1 VKREFTNTVLENG
14 KKESN
19 LTMMTENAEKATPML
34 ANIEGLTKWFPV
46 KRNKI
51 FGKRTVHAV
60 NGVSFSI
67 LKGQTIALVGES
79 GSGKSTIAR
88 IILGLMKPTS
98 GTIKWRDRDI
108 FEMRADEK
116 RQFRCEVQ
124 MVFQDPSSSLNPR
137 KTIKNILSAPLRKH
151 RIIGRKKLTHRVSEL
166 LSLVGIEPSY
176 GLERYPHEFSGGQRQ
191 RIAIARAIA
200 LEPTL
205 IVADEPVSSLDV
217 SIQGQIINLLKGLQ
231 QEIGVN
237 YFFITHDLAL
247 TRSIAQRVLVLYLG
261 EIVEDGSIERIFQNP
276 LHPYTKALMASTP
289 VPNPRRSRKRRKV
302 ALRGEIP
309 SPIDPPTG
317 CFFHPRCAEAINEC
331 REVKP
336 RLQLID
342 DRLVAC
348 HLK

>member
-1 VKREFTNTVLENG
+1 MNEK
-14 KKESN
+14 
-19 LTMMTENAEKATPML
+19 NAENSSPIL
-34 ANIEGLTKWFPV
+34 ADIEDLTKWFSV
-46 KRNKI
+46 KRNKM
-51 FGKRTVHAV
+51 FGKKTVHAV

-67 LKGQTIALVGES
+67 LSGQTIALVGES

-98 GTIKWRDRDI
+98 GTIKWRGRDI
-108 FEMRADEK
+108 FDMRADEK
-116 RQFRCEVQ
+116 RQFRCDVQ

-137 KTIKNILSAPLRKH
+137 KTVKNILSAPLRKH
-151 RIIGRKKLTHRVSEL
+151 GIVERKKLTHRIGEL
-166 LSLVGIEPSY
+166 LSLVGIDPSY
-176 GLERYPHEFSGGQRQ
+176 GFDRYPHEFSGGQRQ

-200 LEPTL
+200 LEPRL

-231 QEIGVN
+231 KEIGVN

-261 EIVEDGSIERIFQNP
+261 EIVEDGSIEKIFQNP

-289 VPNPRRSRKRRKV
+289 VPDPRRSRKRTKV
-302 ALRGEIP
+302 ALRGEIA
-309 SPIDPPTG
+309 SPINPPTG
-317 CFFHPRCAEAINEC
+317 CFFHPRCAEAVDEC

-336 RLQLID
+336 RLHLID

-348 HLK
+348 HLVQNRHR